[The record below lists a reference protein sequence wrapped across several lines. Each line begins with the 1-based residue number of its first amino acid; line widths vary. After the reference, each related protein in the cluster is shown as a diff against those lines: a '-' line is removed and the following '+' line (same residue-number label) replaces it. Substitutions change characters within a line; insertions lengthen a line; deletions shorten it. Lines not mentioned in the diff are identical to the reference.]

1 MKKLICLIVI
11 IALLGLIVAG
21 CFSVCVNL
29 LGVVFFG
36 EKILLVLGRLTPC
49 FIIAY
54 YLYK

>member
-1 MKKLICLIVI
+1 M
-11 IALLGLIVAG
+11 
-21 CFSVCVNL
+21 VCVKL

-36 EKILLVLGRLTPC
+36 EKNILVLGRLTPG